1 MGKELRILMNFDFEI
16 IKKRIVEDFD
26 CEAIVLFGSFARGT
40 QNEKSD
46 IDIAFKSKRKISK
59 KEIFEEKN
67 LLEDISKRDIDLVN
81 LDEINDDFRYE
92 ILINGKELY
101 CENKTEFDLYKLDM
115 FREYID
121 LNESRL
127 SIINRIKNGGTI
139 YGK

>member
-1 MGKELRILMNFDFEI
+1 MNFES
-16 IKKRIVEDFD
+16 IKKRLIYDFE
-26 CEAIVLFGSFARGT
+26 CEAIILFGSFARGT

-59 KEIFEEKN
+59 KEIFEEKI
-67 LLEDISKRDIDLVN
+67 LLEDISKRDIDLVS

-92 ILINGKELY
+92 ILMNGKELY
-101 CENKTEFDLYKLDM
+101 CEDKTKFDLYKIDM

-121 LNESRL
+121 LNENRL
-127 SIINRIKNGGTI
+127 SIMERVKNGGTI

>member
-1 MGKELRILMNFDFEI
+1 MNFEPIKKKLIDDFE
-16 IKKRIVEDFD
+16 
-26 CEAIVLFGSFARGT
+26 CEAIVLFGSFARET

-59 KEIFEEKN
+59 KEIFEEKL

-92 ILINGKELY
+92 ILMNGKELY
-101 CENKTEFDLYKLDM
+101 CENKTKFDLYKLDM
-115 FREYID
+115 VREYLD

-127 SIINRIKNGGTI
+127 SIIDRVKNGGTI

>member
-1 MGKELRILMNFDFEI
+1 MNFEP
-16 IKKRIVEDFD
+16 IKKRLIYDFE
-26 CEAIVLFGSFARGT
+26 CETIILFGSFARGT

-59 KEIFEEKN
+59 KEIFEEKI

-92 ILINGKELY
+92 ILMNGKELY
-101 CENKTEFDLYKLDM
+101 CENKTKFDLYKIDM

-127 SIINRIKNGGTI
+127 SIMERVKKGGTI

>member
-1 MGKELRILMNFDFEI
+1 MNFES
-16 IKKRIVEDFD
+16 IKKRLIDDFE
-26 CEAIVLFGSFARGT
+26 CEAIILFGSFARGT

-59 KEIFEEKN
+59 KEIFEEKI
-67 LLEDISKRDIDLVN
+67 LLEDISKRDIDLVS

-92 ILINGKELY
+92 ILMNGKELY
-101 CENKTEFDLYKLDM
+101 CEDKTKFDLYKIDM

-121 LNESRL
+121 LNENRL
-127 SIINRIKNGGTI
+127 SIIERVKKGGTI

>member
-1 MGKELRILMNFDFEI
+1 MNFESIKKKLVDDFE
-16 IKKRIVEDFD
+16 
-26 CEAIVLFGSFARGT
+26 CEAIILFGSFARGT

-59 KEIFEEKN
+59 KEIFEEKI
-67 LLEDISKRDIDLVN
+67 LLEDISKRDIDLVS

-92 ILINGKELY
+92 ILMNGKELY
-101 CENKTEFDLYKLDM
+101 CEDKTKFDLYKIDM

-121 LNESRL
+121 LNENRL
-127 SIINRIKNGGTI
+127 SIMERVKKGGTI

>member
-1 MGKELRILMNFDFEI
+1 MNFES
-16 IKKRIVEDFD
+16 IKKRLIYDFE
-26 CEAIVLFGSFARGT
+26 CETIILFGSFARGT

-59 KEIFEEKN
+59 KEIFEEKI

-92 ILINGKELY
+92 ILMNGKELY
-101 CENKTEFDLYKLDM
+101 CEDKTKFDLYKIDM

-127 SIINRIKNGGTI
+127 SIMERVKKGGTI

>member
-1 MGKELRILMNFDFEI
+1 MNFEP
-16 IKKRIVEDFD
+16 IKKRLIYDFE
-26 CEAIVLFGSFARGT
+26 CETIILFGSFARGT

-46 IDIAFKSKRKISK
+46 IDIAFKSKIKISK
-59 KEIFEEKN
+59 KEIFEEKI

-92 ILINGKELY
+92 ILMNGKELY
-101 CENKTEFDLYKLDM
+101 CEDKTKFDLYKIDM

-127 SIINRIKNGGTI
+127 SIMERVKKGGTI

>member
-1 MGKELRILMNFDFEI
+1 MNFES
-16 IKKRIVEDFD
+16 IKKRLIDDFE
-26 CEAIVLFGSFARGT
+26 CEALILFGSFARGT

-59 KEIFEEKN
+59 KEIFEEKI
-67 LLEDISKRDIDLVN
+67 LLEDISKRDIDLVS

-92 ILINGKELY
+92 ILMNGKELY
-101 CENKTEFDLYKLDM
+101 CEDKTKFDLYKIDM

-121 LNESRL
+121 LNENRL
-127 SIINRIKNGGTI
+127 SIMERVKKGGTI

>member
-1 MGKELRILMNFDFEI
+1 MNFES
-16 IKKRIVEDFD
+16 IKKRLIDDFE
-26 CEAIVLFGSFARGT
+26 CKAIILFGSFARGT

-59 KEIFEEKN
+59 KEIFEEKI
-67 LLEDISKRDIDLVN
+67 LLEDISKRDIDLVS

-92 ILINGKELY
+92 ILMNGKELY
-101 CENKTEFDLYKLDM
+101 CEDKTKFDLYKIDM

-121 LNESRL
+121 LNENRL
-127 SIINRIKNGGTI
+127 SIMERVKKGGTI

>member
-1 MGKELRILMNFDFEI
+1 MNFESIKKKLVDDFE
-16 IKKRIVEDFD
+16 
-26 CEAIVLFGSFARGT
+26 CEAIILFGSFSRGT

-59 KEIFEEKN
+59 KEIFEEKI
-67 LLEDISKRDIDLVN
+67 LLEDISKRDIDLVS

-92 ILINGKELY
+92 ILMNGKELY
-101 CENKTEFDLYKLDM
+101 CEDKTKFDLYKIDM

-121 LNESRL
+121 LNENRL
-127 SIINRIKNGGTI
+127 SIMERVKKGGTI

>member
-1 MGKELRILMNFDFEI
+1 MNFESIKKKLVDDFE
-16 IKKRIVEDFD
+16 
-26 CEAIVLFGSFARGT
+26 CEAIILFGSFARGT

-59 KEIFEEKN
+59 KEIFEEKI
-67 LLEDISKRDIDLVN
+67 LLEDISKRDIDLVS

-92 ILINGKELY
+92 ILMNGKELY
-101 CENKTEFDLYKLDM
+101 CEDKTKFDLYKIDM

-127 SIINRIKNGGTI
+127 SIMERVKKGGTI

>member
-1 MGKELRILMNFDFEI
+1 MNFES
-16 IKKRIVEDFD
+16 IKKRLIDDFE
-26 CEAIVLFGSFARGT
+26 CEAIILFGSFARGT

-59 KEIFEEKN
+59 KEIFEEKI
-67 LLEDISKRDIDLVN
+67 LLEDISKRDIDLVS

-92 ILINGKELY
+92 ILMNGKELY
-101 CENKTEFDLYKLDM
+101 CEDKTKFDLYKIDM

-127 SIINRIKNGGTI
+127 SIMERVKKGGTI